1 MAPYLIGQ
9 CCLDQIITPD
19 PVNPDASG
27 KNEPIPFE
35 NVATLTL
42 PWNATRI
49 NRFGTHASLQVY
61 MVGGDGVLRETTCE
75 IKPDNLIAPTSYFF
89 DFGGVSTGV
98 IIIT

>member
-1 MAPYLIGQ
+1 MPYQIGQ
-9 CCLDQIITPD
+9 CCVDQIITPT

-27 KNEPIPFE
+27 KNEPIPFT

-42 PWNATRI
+42 PWNNTRI

-61 MVGGDGVLRETTCE
+61 IMGVDGKLRETTCE
-75 IKPDNLIAPTSYFF
+75 IVPNNLLAPTSYTI
-89 DFGGVSTGV
+89 DFGGVSSGV